1 MVPVFTVCGIWTR
14 NQNCQCL
21 NRVCQPCQN
30 VLPRTRIYRTNI
42 MFFSKPFYKHYGLW
56 WKFQPS
62 GWQFTCLASH
72 VCHFCAHEQLLL
84 LCCKCNFYYY
94 FFFVWSVYEVC
105 PQEFQGCKLT
115 PVSCHRPEVWFAR
128 LWLIVYEM
136 FEMFFWLFESFN
148 CQVSI
153 LFKWHLFVIRYL
165 NSFILKHFIR
175 NNSSVMFV
183 RADFMWVRSVGMVLL
198 FEWTELGYNQF
209 LSRKV

>member
-1 MVPVFTVCGIWTR
+1 MVCGGNSNLPDGNLLVWPAT
-14 NQNCQCL
+14 C
-21 NRVCQPCQN
+21 VTF
-30 VLPRTRIYRTNI
+30 VLMSSYC
-42 MFFSKPFYKHYGLW
+42 FFAVSATFIII
-56 WKFQPS
+56 
-62 GWQFTCLASH
+62 
-72 VCHFCAHEQLLL
+72 
-84 LCCKCNFYYY
+84 